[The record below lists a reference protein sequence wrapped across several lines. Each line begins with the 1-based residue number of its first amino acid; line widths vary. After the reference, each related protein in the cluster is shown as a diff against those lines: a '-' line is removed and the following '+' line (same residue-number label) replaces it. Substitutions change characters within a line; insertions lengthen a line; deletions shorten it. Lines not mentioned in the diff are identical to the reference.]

1 MNTQMNPS
9 FSEMTKNSPLRV
21 PQAVMVASRCELTEL
36 ELNIIEGKLP
46 EDLQGHVFIVAPAGS
61 VDSGGLPYPDGTP
74 IFNGDG
80 MVYRIDFN
88 AHAQQQAKITTRM
101 AKTPCYYADE
111 ATKAGSEYDKYGFQN
126 HGLTRFSMALGVRNQ
141 LNTAFLKFKTS
152 QDANDRLLVTYD
164 AGRPYEIDTETL
176 EVVTP
181 VGANAEWRPE
191 VSLSMPFG
199 PVLSTAH
206 PFFDAETNEMFTVN
220 YGRSM
225 GNFMQTIPFIYEA
238 EKLPHAIKKILE
250 MISNFLNTLKVI
262 KFLLNWIAQI
272 IWEAFKLISSLFE
285 NVFKIK
291 MQNFVYLMRWNGS
304 GYIERWRLVLQDR
317 SPVVIHQSLH
327 QIAVTRHYIVLIDT
341 AFSVGLAQTFNNPL
355 PNNKKTE
362 RLLRDILSR
371 PVSPES
377 YLYIVPRDQLQNGQQ
392 PIDSKTEVEVVAQ
405 KVVIPMEILHFAADY
420 EDSNGKIT
428 LHIGHICAA
437 DAGEWM
443 REFDTLADKSKT
455 PIKSCLYG
463 MQTEV
468 MDVSRFGRYIINVEK
483 GEIIESKIIS
493 DINLTW
499 GAELYTYCDVLASG
513 KPPEKLE
520 NIYWCCFG
528 FWPELLTKFIF
539 SLYKKYKYRVVSNED
554 LLKLLDRQEGKPACL
569 LRLDTQEMKIADAF
583 VFMPEIEADNTAQGY
598 MINSPQFVPRAGGN
612 GDSTDGYI
620 VCTIYFKKS
629 SQIWIFDAKNL
640 VGGPICKLGHPKLRF
655 GFTLH
660 TAWLPKI
667 AKRTATYNI
676 PVEEDY
682 KDLVAK
688 KRPEIQELFE
698 KEIYPHFKSKNP
710 SV

>member
-9 FSEMTKNSPLRV
+9 FSEMTKNYPLRV

-46 EDLQGHVFIVAPAGS
+46 EDLQGHVFIMAPAGS

-80 MVYRIDFN
+80 IIYRINFN
-88 AHAQQQAKITTRM
+88 AQQKAKITTRI

-111 ATKAGSEYDKYGFQN
+111 ATKPGSEYDKYGFQN

-164 AGRPYEIDTETL
+164 AGRAYEIDTETL

-206 PFFDAETNEMFTVN
+206 PFFDAETKEIFTVN

-238 EKLPHAIKKILE
+238 EKLPHVIKKLLE
-250 MISNFLNTLKVI
+250 WISTFLNILKVV
-262 KFLLNWIAQI
+262 KFLINGIAQI

-285 NVFKIK
+285 KVFKIQ

-304 GYIERWRLVLQDR
+304 GHIERWKLVLPDR

-327 QIAVTRHYIVLIDT
+327 QIAVTRNYVILMDT
-341 AFSVGLAQTFNNPL
+341 AFGVGIAETFNNPL
-355 PNNKKTE
+355 PNRKQTE
-362 RLLRDILSR
+362 QFLRDILSR
-371 PVSPES
+371 PLSPDS
-377 YLYIVPRDQLQNGQQ
+377 YVYIVRREQLIGGQQ
-392 PIDSKTEVEVVAQ
+392 PAYSKQEVEVVAKQ
-405 KVVIPMEILHFAADY
+405 VVIPLEAFHFAADY
-420 EDSNGKIT
+420 DDSNGKIT

-437 DAGEWM
+437 DAGEWL
-443 REFDTLADKSKT
+443 RIFDSWADSAET
-455 PIKSCLYG
+455 PVPSRLYG
-463 MQTEV
+463 MLSGEA
-468 MDVSRFGRYIINVEK
+468 DISRLGRYVIDVESGQVVESNV
-483 GEIIESKIIS
+483 IS
-493 DINLTW
+493 DDKLTW
-499 GAELYTYCDVLASG
+499 GIALNTYCDTLPSG
-513 KPPEKLE
+513 KNAENIK
-520 NIYWCCFG
+520 NIYWNSDG
-528 FWPELLTKFIF
+528 FWPELLTKFILN
-539 SLYKKYKYRVVSNED
+539 LYKDYKYRVVSNED

-583 VFMPEIEADNTAQGY
+583 VFLPEIESDNTAQGY

-620 VCTIYFKKS
+620 VCTIYFKNS
-629 SQIWIFDAKNL
+629 SEIWIFDAKNL
-640 VGGPICKLGHPKLRF
+640 VCGPICKLGHPELRF

-682 KDLVAK
+682 KDLVAQQ
-688 KRPEIQELFE
+688 PAEIQELFE

>member
-1 MNTQMNPS
+1 MNTQINASSSGMA
-9 FSEMTKNSPLRV
+9 KNCPLRV

-36 ELNIIEGKLP
+36 PLNIIEGKLP
-46 EDLQGHVFIVAPAGS
+46 DDLQGHIFIVAPAGS

-80 MVYRIDFN
+80 MIYRLDFN
-88 AHAQQQAKITTRM
+88 AQQEAKITTRI
-101 AKTPCYYADE
+101 AKTPCYYADA
-111 ATKAGSEYDKYGFQN
+111 ATKPGSEYEKYGFKN
-126 HGLTRFSMALGVRNQ
+126 HGLTRFSMALGIRNQ

-152 QDANDRLLVTYD
+152 EDTNDRLLVTYD

-181 VGANAEWRPE
+181 MGANTEWRPE

-199 PVLSTAH
+199 PILSTAH
-206 PFFDAETNEMFTVN
+206 PVFDAETKEVFTVN
-220 YGRSM
+220 YGRSI
-225 GNFMQTIPFIYEA
+225 GNFMQTIPFIYDA
-238 EKLPHAIKKILE
+238 EKLPYAIKQIIE
-250 MISNFLNTLKVI
+250 AIAGFLNILKVI
-262 KFLLNWIAQI
+262 KFLLNGITKI
-272 IWEAFKLISSLFE
+272 IWEVFKWISSVFE
-285 NVFKIK
+285 KVFKIK

-304 GYIERWRLVLQDR
+304 GNIERWKLVLPDR

-327 QIAVTRHYIVLIDT
+327 QIAVTRNYIVLIDT
-341 AFSVGLAQTFNNPL
+341 AFSVGMAQTFNNPL

-362 RLLRDILSR
+362 RLLRDFLSR

-377 YLYIVPRDQLQNGQQ
+377 YLYIVRRDRLQNGQQ

-405 KVVIPMEILHFAADY
+405 KLVIPMEILHFAADF

-443 REFDTLADKSKT
+443 REFDTLPDKSET
-455 PIKSCLYG
+455 PITSRLYG

-468 MDVSRFGRYIINVEK
+468 MDVSRFGRYIIDVEK
-483 GEIIESKIIS
+483 GEIIESQIIS
-493 DINLTW
+493 DINFTW
-499 GAELYTYCDVLASG
+499 GAELYTYCDFLPSG
-513 KPPEKLE
+513 KSLEKIE
-520 NIYWCCFG
+520 NIYWCSFG

-539 SLYKKYKYRVVSNED
+539 KLYKNYKYREVSNED
-554 LLKLLDRQEGKPACL
+554 LLKLLDRQEGKPGCL

-583 VFMPEIEADNTAQGY
+583 VFMPEIEADNTAEGY
-598 MINSPQFVPRAGGN
+598 MINSPQFVPRVGGN

-620 VCTIYFKKS
+620 VCTIYFKNS
-629 SQIWIFDAKNL
+629 SEIWIFDANNL
-640 VGGPICKLGHPKLRF
+640 VGGPICKLGHPELRF

-660 TAWLPKI
+660 TTWLPKI

-682 KDLVAK
+682 QDLVAQQ
-688 KRPEIQELFE
+688 PAEIQELFK
-698 KEIYPHFKSKNP
+698 KEIYPHFESKNP
-710 SV
+710 

>member
-9 FSEMTKNSPLRV
+9 FSEMTKNYSLRV

-36 ELNIIEGKLP
+36 ELNIIDGKLP

-80 MVYRIDFN
+80 MIYRINFN
-88 AHAQQQAKITTRM
+88 NQQAKITTRI

-111 ATKAGSEYDKYGFQN
+111 ATKPGSEYEKYGFQN

-152 QDANDRLLVTYD
+152 EDTNDRLLVTYD

-206 PFFDAETNEMFTVN
+206 PFFDAETKEMFTVN
-220 YGRSM
+220 YGRSI

-238 EKLPHAIKKILE
+238 EKLPHVIKKVIE
-250 MISNFLNTLKVI
+250 TIAGFLNLFKVI
-262 KFLLNWIAQI
+262 KFLLNWVAQI
-272 IWEAFKLISSLFE
+272 ILEAFKCISSLFE
-285 NVFKIK
+285 KVFKIK

-304 GYIERWRLVLQDR
+304 GHIERWKLVLQDH

-327 QIAVTRHYIVLIDT
+327 QIAVTRNYVILIDT
-341 AFSVGLAQTFNNPL
+341 AFSVGLAQTFNNPI
-355 PNNKKTE
+355 PNKKE
-362 RLLRDILSR
+362 IEILLRDILSR

-377 YLYIVPRDQLQNGQQ
+377 YLYIVRRDQLQNGQQ

-405 KVVIPMEILHFAADY
+405 KVVIPMEILHFTADY
-420 EDSNGKIT
+420 EGSNGKIT

-443 REFDTLADKSKT
+443 REFDTLADKSET

-468 MDVSRFGRYIINVEK
+468 MDVSRFGRYIIDVEN

-528 FWPELLTKFIF
+528 FWPELLTKFILN
-539 SLYKKYKYRVVSNED
+539 LYKDYKYRLVSNED

-629 SQIWIFDAKNL
+629 SEIWIFDAKNL
-640 VGGPICKLGHPKLRF
+640 VGGPICKLGHPELRF

-682 KDLVAK
+682 QDLVAK

>member
-111 ATKAGSEYDKYGFQN
+111 ATKPGGKYEKYRFQN

-285 NVFKIK
+285 NIFKIK

-362 RLLRDILSR
+362 
-371 PVSPES
+371 
-377 YLYIVPRDQLQNGQQ
+377 
-392 PIDSKTEVEVVAQ
+392 
-405 KVVIPMEILHFAADY
+405 
-420 EDSNGKIT
+420 
-428 LHIGHICAA
+428 
-437 DAGEWM
+437 
-443 REFDTLADKSKT
+443 
-455 PIKSCLYG
+455 
-463 MQTEV
+463 
-468 MDVSRFGRYIINVEK
+468 
-483 GEIIESKIIS
+483 
-493 DINLTW
+493 
-499 GAELYTYCDVLASG
+499 
-513 KPPEKLE
+513 
-520 NIYWCCFG
+520 
-528 FWPELLTKFIF
+528 
-539 SLYKKYKYRVVSNED
+539 
-554 LLKLLDRQEGKPACL
+554 
-569 LRLDTQEMKIADAF
+569 
-583 VFMPEIEADNTAQGY
+583 
-598 MINSPQFVPRAGGN
+598 
-612 GDSTDGYI
+612 
-620 VCTIYFKKS
+620 
-629 SQIWIFDAKNL
+629 
-640 VGGPICKLGHPKLRF
+640 
-655 GFTLH
+655 
-660 TAWLPKI
+660 
-667 AKRTATYNI
+667 
-676 PVEEDY
+676 
-682 KDLVAK
+682 
-688 KRPEIQELFE
+688 
-698 KEIYPHFKSKNP
+698 
-710 SV
+710 

>member
-1 MNTQMNPS
+1 MNTQINPS
-9 FSEMTKNSPLRV
+9 FSDITKNYPLRV
-21 PQAVMVASRCELTEL
+21 PEAVMVASRSELTDL
-36 ELNIIEGKLP
+36 PLNTLEGKLP
-46 EDLQGHVFIVAPAGS
+46 NDLQGYVFIVAPTGS
-61 VDSGGLPYPDGTP
+61 VDSGDLPYPDGTP

-80 MVYRIDFN
+80 MIYRIDFN
-88 AHAQQQAKITTRM
+88 AQQEAKITTRI

-111 ATKAGSEYDKYGFQN
+111 ATKPGSEYEKYGFKN
-126 HGLTRFSMALGVRNQ
+126 HGLTRFSIALGVRNQ
-141 LNTAFLKFKTS
+141 LNTAFVKFKTS
-152 QDANDRLLVTYD
+152 QDVNDRLFVTYD

-206 PFFDAETNEMFTVN
+206 PFFDAETKEMFTVN
-220 YGRSM
+220 YGRSI

-238 EKLPHAIKKILE
+238 EKLPGLIKKIIE
-250 MISNFLNTLKVI
+250 SIAGFLNILKVV
-262 KFLLNWIAQI
+262 KFLLDWVTKI
-272 IWEAFKLISSLFE
+272 IWE
-285 NVFKIK
+285 VFKGIIRVFEK
-291 MQNFVYLMRWNGS
+291 LFKIQMQNFVYLIRWSGS
-304 GYIERWRLVLQDR
+304 GNFERWKLVLPDG

-327 QIAVTRHYIVLIDT
+327 QIAVTRNYIVLIDT

-377 YLYIVPRDQLQNGQQ
+377 YLYIVRRDKLQNGQE
-392 PIDSKTEVEVVAQ
+392 PIHSKTEVEVVAQ
-405 KVVIPMEILHFAADY
+405 KVVIPMEILHFAADHD
-420 EDSNGKIT
+420 DSNGKIT

-443 REFDTLADKSKT
+443 REFDTLADKSET
-455 PIKSCLYG
+455 PITSGLYG

-468 MDVSRFGRYIINVEK
+468 MDVSRFGRYIIDVEK
-483 GEIIESKIIS
+483 GEIIESQIIS

-499 GAELYTYCDVLASG
+499 GAELYTYCDVLPSG
-513 KPPEKLE
+513 KPLEKLE
-520 NIYWCCFG
+520 NIYWCSFG
-528 FWPELLTKFIF
+528 FWPELLTTFIF
-539 SLYKKYKYRVVSNED
+539 NLYRDYKYREVSNED

-629 SQIWIFDAKNL
+629 SEIWIFDAEKL
-640 VGGPICKLGHPKLRF
+640 VGGPICKLGHPELRL

-660 TAWLPKI
+660 TVWLPKI

-682 KDLVAK
+682 KDLVAQQ
-688 KRPEIQELFE
+688 PTEIQELFE
-698 KEIYPHFKSKNP
+698 KEIYPHFKSKNL
-710 SV
+710 